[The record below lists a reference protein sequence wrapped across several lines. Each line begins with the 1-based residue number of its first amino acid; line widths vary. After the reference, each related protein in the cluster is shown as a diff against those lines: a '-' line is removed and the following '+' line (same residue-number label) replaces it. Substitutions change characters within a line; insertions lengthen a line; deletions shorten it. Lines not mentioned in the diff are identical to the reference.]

1 MSKKWLALALKFL
14 VSGFLI
20 WFLLS
25 NIDLGQAMARA
36 AEADPKM
43 LLAAVLVILV
53 QVGVGARYWAE
64 SPRGGPEGFGV
75 RLNMT
80 LLFPR

>member
-43 LLAAVLVILV
+43 LLAALLVNLV
-53 QVGVGARYWAE
+53 
-64 SPRGGPEGFGV
+64 
-75 RLNMT
+75 
-80 LLFPR
+80 